1 MKVPSSL
8 AIAAAF
14 AASSVVALDAKF
26 YGINYDARTTMHGG
40 CKDFLTI
47 AEDFNVLTQVTDY
60 VRIYGMDFNCSKSV
74 LEAAGDNAL
83 KVWLGLWSEVNATFV
98 RDGREEKVVDSFP
111 SQFKALRDLVNDDTK
126 LINND
131 NILGIQV
138 SSEALYRYYVKGPG
152 NETGSSDRH
161 GINTVLG
168 HLKTVRSYLRDHN
181 LTFPV
186 VISDIMDMY
195 TMFPEL
201 YDEVDVVA
209 VNQFSFW
216 ENKTAEEGAHFTF
229 KRFQEQETRAKR
241 AGKLI
246 LLHEA
251 GWSTAGEDPIVTE
264 ASPRAQGV
272 FTQDFLT
279 LAARQNLNAFYF
291 AAFDLP
297 FNPTEIERN
306 FGIHYANR
314 TLKPRVKAVHVG
326 RPLEAVRL
334 RAGDNVIKAHRYW
347 NADDDSVNENFGR
360 VYAAKPSVGPSGV
373 FDDEIWLWDY
383 KTNILYSK
391 SSNQCLESVGNNNT
405 QTLRTSPC
413 SNVTNDQK
421 WSFENGYIVNH
432 NDAKFCI
439 DVDVHG
445 SCETTPNG
453 NLVVKMSPCNVT
465 KRRTLPIISD
475 LARIELIEFGI
486 KTDGV
491 LTELS
496 GKVTWQTTRQLD
508 KAHHQWFYDLTT
520 QSIKNRFSS
529 TCLDAPKRMN
539 GGDVLLSECNATNV
553 NQKWVV
559 NDITGQIHHATHIG
573 FCLSA
578 SDEVDALVY
587 LLWCDKKDTNQQW
600 NLKLVFFEA

>member
-14 AASSVVALDAKF
+14 AASSVAALDAKF
-26 YGINYDARTTMHGG
+26 YGINYDARTSEWGG
-40 CKDFLTI
+40 CKDFHTI

-74 LEAAGDNAL
+74 LEAARDNAL
-83 KVWLGLWSEVNATFV
+83 KVWLGLWSEVNTTFV
-98 RDGREEKVVDSFP
+98 RDGREQKVVDSFP
-111 SQFKALRDLVNDDTK
+111 SQYDALKRLVNDDTK

-152 NETGSSDRH
+152 NKTGSSDRH

-241 AGKLI
+241 AGKPI

-279 LAARQNLNAFYF
+279 LAARQNLNTFYF

-314 TLKPRVKAVHVG
+314 TLKPRVKAVQVG

-334 RAGDNVIKAHRYW
+334 RAGKNVIKAHRYW
-347 NADDDSVNENFGR
+347 NADDSVNENFGL

-413 SNVTNDQK
+413 SNATNDQK
-421 WSFENGYIVNH
+421 WSFQNGYIMNN
-432 NDAKFCI
+432 NDAKYCI

-445 SCETTPNG
+445 SCEATPNG
-453 NLVVKMSPCNVT
+453 NLVVKMSPCNVAT
-465 KRRTLPIISD
+465 IRTLPKISH

-486 KTDGV
+486 KTGGV

-508 KAHHQWFYDLTT
+508 KAHHQWFYDYITT
-520 QSIKNRFSS
+520 QSITNRFSS

-539 GGDVLLSECNATNV
+539 GGDVLLSKCNATNV

-559 NDITGQIHHATHIG
+559 NDITGQIHHATHLG

-578 SDEVDALVY
+578 SDDALVY

-600 NLKLVFFEA
+600 NLKLVKYEA